1 MEISYEDFSKIE
13 MKIGKIIKV
22 EEIPNSQKL
31 YKITVDF
38 GDEKRIAVAGI
49 RQQYKPEDLLN
60 KKFVFVTNLQKRKIM
75 GIESECMILAAE
87 DKNGTI
93 AVLQPYKDVEVGSK
107 IK

>member
-13 MKIGKIIKV
+13 MKVGKIIKV

-49 RQQYKPEDLLN
+49 KQQYKPEDLLN